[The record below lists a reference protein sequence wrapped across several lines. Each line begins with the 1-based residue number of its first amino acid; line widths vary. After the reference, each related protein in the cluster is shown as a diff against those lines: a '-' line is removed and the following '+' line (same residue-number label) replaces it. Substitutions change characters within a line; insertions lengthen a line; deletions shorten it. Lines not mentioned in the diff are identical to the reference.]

1 MNKISII
8 SILIFVNIIVGC
20 KNESSKATKSNKD
33 TTAEGTS
40 ENSITITKT
49 QFTNGG
55 MQFSKLKEESIP
67 EVIHATGSVDVPPE
81 NKVTISSY
89 IDGYITK
96 IPFLVGDHVKEGQL
110 IASIESTTAI
120 DLQKEY
126 LDAINRLEYLKSEYR
141 RQQKLFKEKIT
152 AEKNYL
158 RAKSEYK
165 SEVSKVAALEKQMGL
180 LNISVASVKK
190 GNITSHINIYSPID
204 GEITLLNTSRGK
216 HVQPSDEIIQV
227 VNFDHLHM
235 ELDLFEKDIFNI
247 KKDQDVFAF
256 LPDYPADTLKGE
268 IHLIGKSINPDS
280 RTIKIHAHFKE
291 NEALKNLVIGTFL
304 EADINTGVQ
313 KAFVIPSESIVEVD
327 GKSYILMLEDTKDE
341 NYKMKMTEVAT
352 GKTYHN
358 KTVITNAK
366 QLDQN
371 KAILSKGAFEL
382 IQ

>member
-8 SILIFVNIIVGC
+8 SVLIFANIIIGC
-20 KNESSKATKSNKD
+20 KNESSKETKSIKE
-33 TTAEGTS
+33 TTAGGTS
-40 ENSITITKT
+40 KNSITLTKT
-49 QFTNGG
+49 QFTNAG

-96 IPFLVGDHVKEGQL
+96 IPFLVGDHVKAGQL

-126 LDAINRLEYLKSEYR
+126 LDAINRLEYLESEYQ

-158 RAKSEYK
+158 RAKSEYQ
-165 SEVSKVAALEKQMGL
+165 SEVSKAAALEKQMGL

-204 GEITLLNTSRGK
+204 GEITLMNTSRGK

-235 ELDLFEKDIFNI
+235 ELDIFEKDVYSI

-256 LPDYPADTLKGE
+256 LPDYPTDTLKAK
-268 IHLIGKSINPDS
+268 IHLIGKAINPDS
-280 RTIKIHAHFKE
+280 RTITIHAHFKE
-291 NEALKNLVIGTFL
+291 NEELKNLVIGTFL
-304 EADINTGVQ
+304 EADINTGMQ
-313 KAFVIPSESIVEVD
+313 KAFVIPSESIVQVD
-327 GKSYILMLEDTKDE
+327 SKSYILMLEDTKNE
-341 NYKMKMTEVAT
+341 NYQMKMTEVTT

-366 QLDQN
+366 ELDHN
-371 KAILSKGAFEL
+371 KKILSKGAFEL
-382 IQ
+382 MQ